1 MSLKKRFSD
10 DIFHARTDVRR
21 LTQQQTADAVFI
33 SLYEYQKIEK
43 GDRLP
48 GIETFLRLVYFFDLD
63 IKDYKEE
70 MIAHVPVRSL

>member
-1 MSLKKRFSD
+1 MSLKKRFSY
-10 DIFHARTDVRR
+10 DIFHARTD
-21 LTQQQTADAVFI
+21 ADAVFI